1 MTKIV
6 DSRCESLRFGAGNIR
21 EIIQPVYRTAPC
33 NLIVENIDGTFPTKP
48 QSLEVR
54 PVSSKAAW
62 DKIQSNILVCTH
74 LALIGS
80 PGHCRR
86 VIGQNE
92 HPLLVAVG
100 PPHVL

>member
-1 MTKIV
+1 MRVATFWGWEYQGLSVNCQCHNGIT
-6 DSRCESLRFGAGNIR
+6 DSDLT
-21 EIIQPVYRTAPC
+21 IIQLVYRTAPC

-74 LALIGS
+74 LALIGEMEFVFA
-80 PGHCRR
+80 C
-86 VIGQNE
+86 N
-92 HPLLVAVG
+92 
-100 PPHVL
+100 